1 MIEPHSAQLGASSW
15 ILKATFALPSDS
27 VTVPEPFPFPAFGA
41 AEACPLVAMTANP
54 LPGAAPTSAESEGEA
69 APTLG
74 VPAGTAGEPALPVG
88 ASSFTAVAVG
98 ASGMDDDPRSAV
110 GRST

>member
-27 VTVPEPFPFPAFGA
+27 VTVPDPFDFGA
-41 AEACPLVAMTANP
+41 AAACPFVAMTANSSLAA
-54 LPGAAPTSAESEGEA
+54 LP

-74 VPAGTAGEPALPVG
+74 VPAASTGEPATAVG

-98 ASGMDDDPRSAV
+98 ASLDADAPRSAR
-110 GRST
+110 GGSS